1 MGKKKGYNWKAR
13 TQVNVVLDRS
23 EEKTLNVAIEG
34 VHTDVGYDESNVLAL
49 PSGKRKTTKKQE
61 DNKKVKKLTKKE
73 RKRLE
78 NILERKEKK
87 AKRAAV
93 LESLSQHQAGKE
105 EMGLLT
111 SITDVQTG
119 RTKRK
124 FVENNDPDKTINTIS
139 GSRKKQR
146 KTIEEEEDKAAESD
160 DSVATSDI
168 TTDDEEESLKMLQED
183 QTKGDYSANKGQE
196 TCNVSETSA
205 NENKRTKGSNETI
218 PDKAKNSAGISNTL
232 KAGLE
237 NKNIRKNEPAKP
249 VVNIPVNRRKE
260 VQESRLKLPIIGE
273 EQIIM
278 ETINE
283 NPVVVICGETG
294 SGKTTQVPQ
303 FLYEAGYAHGK
314 GIIGVTEPRR
324 VAAISM
330 SKRVAMEMN
339 LSERVVS
346 YQIRYEGN
354 VTDETKIK
362 FMTDGVLLKEIQKDF
377 LLTRYNVIIIDEAH
391 ERSMYT
397 DILIGLLSRIVPF
410 RHKRGNPLK
419 LVIMSATLRV
429 EDFTE
434 NNRLF
439 RDTPPVL
446 KIDSRQFPVTIHFN
460 RRTPQDSYLH
470 EAYRK
475 ICKIHRMLPEG
486 GILVFVTGQQEVH
499 TLCRKLKKTFPI
511 NKTESSTQE
520 KRKESRRK
528 LDKNRERAVLPN
540 INLDNYS
547 VAPVDEEA
555 DEEAL
560 DSDLDLEE
568 NEQEEDIDCKDVES
582 SDAGSCTEPLYML
595 PLYSLLP
602 SHKQARVFEDV
613 PSGYRLCVVSTNVSE
628 TSLTIPNIK
637 YVVDTGKVKTK
648 FYDKVTG
655 VSTFKI
661 TWISQAAANQRAGRA
676 GRVGPGHCYR
686 LYSSAVFNEF
696 EKFSPAEITR
706 RPVDDL
712 VLQMKDMNIDK
723 VVNFPYPT
731 APDVEQI
738 EAAERLLVSLGALSA
753 PEKIQRFRDLKK
765 GFVHKITT
773 LGHAMACFPV
783 SPRYAKM
790 LALGQ
795 QHDLLPY
802 VVAIVSALSVQEI
815 FVENFKPSSEEN
827 EKEEFTK
834 KLEHMKAVKKL
845 WAGTGHSLLLGDLMV
860 LLKTV
865 GACEYE
871 GCTPKF
877 CQKYG
882 VRMKAMKEVR
892 KLRAQLTNAVNSV
905 IPNANICIDP
915 KMKPPTDLQAKLLR
929 QIVLAG
935 LGDHVASRYPDVI
948 PETSDGSEKKMKNA
962 YQCPDLEEPVFIH
975 PTSVL
980 YKEKPHFVVYQNIV
994 ETSKLY
1000 MKGLVAIE
1008 PEWLP
1013 VFAPSHCMFSKPLDE
1028 PAPSFDEVKGEVM
1041 CHMNST
1047 FGNCSWTLPAVELEY
1062 PPGIDRY
1069 KWFARF
1075 LLEGKVCPKLKK
1087 FVPDLLSAPA
1097 TMVKTW
1103 SKLQPRTES
1112 LLKCLVAENVDS
1124 REALLKVW
1132 NKDTKY
1138 LLAAYCEWLPQSLH
1152 ESLQQLWPPINGET
1166 KDR

>member
-13 TQVNVVLDRS
+13 TQIDVVLDRS
-23 EEKTLNVAIEG
+23 EEKTLNIAIEG
-34 VHTDVGYDESNVLAL
+34 VHTDVGYDDSNVLAL
-49 PSGKRKTTKKQE
+49 PSGKRKTTKRQE
-61 DNKKVKKLTKKE
+61 DIHKVKKLTKKE

-78 NILERKEKK
+78 KILERKEKK
-87 AKRAAV
+87 AKRAEV
-93 LESLSQHQAGKE
+93 LKSLSEHQAGQE

-119 RTKRK
+119 RMKRK
-124 FVENNDPDKTINTIS
+124 LAENKDHDKTVNTIC

-146 KTIEEEEDKAAESD
+146 KTIEEEEDKAVETD
-160 DSVATSDI
+160 DSVATSDMS
-168 TTDDEEESLKMLQED
+168 TDEEEETIEVEKKE
-183 QTKGDYSANKGQE
+183 QTKGDFSAHKGQDI
-196 TCNVSETSA
+196 CNASETST
-205 NENKRTKGSNETI
+205 NENNRTKSSKDAM
-218 PDKAKNSAGISNTL
+218 PDKANVSAGISNTL
-232 KAGLE
+232 KDGLE
-237 NKNIRKNEPAKP
+237 KKNVKKNEPTKP
-249 VVNIPVNRRKE
+249 VVNIPVNRTKE
-260 VQESRLKLPIIGE
+260 VQEARLKLPIIGE

-339 LSERVVS
+339 LSEREVS

-377 LLTRYNVIIIDEAH
+377 LLTHYSVIIIDEAH

-410 RHKRGNPLK
+410 RHKKGNPLK

-434 NNRLF
+434 NKRLF
-439 RDTPPVL
+439 KETPPVL

-499 TLCRKLKKTFPI
+499 TLCSKLKNTFPI
-511 NKTESSTQE
+511 NKTESSSQE

-528 LDKNRERAVLPN
+528 LNKNKERSVLPN
-540 INLDNYS
+540 INLDNFS
-547 VAPVDEEA
+547 VAPVDEEEE
-555 DEEAL
+555 EEAL
-560 DSDLDLEE
+560 DSDLDLGNLEE
-568 NEQEEDIDCKDVES
+568 KGSDEVES
-582 SDAGSCTEPLYML
+582 SHAGSCTEPLYML

-602 SHKQARVFEDV
+602 SHKQARVFEAV
-613 PSGYRLCVVSTNVSE
+613 PSGCRLCVVSTNVAE

-738 EAAERLLVSLGALSA
+738 KAAEQLLVSLGALSA
-753 PEKIQRFRDLKK
+753 PEKIQRFRDLKR
-765 GFVHKITT
+765 GFLHKITT
-773 LGHAMACFPV
+773 LGRAMACFPV

-790 LALGQ
+790 LALGH

-815 FVENFKPSSEEN
+815 FVENFKPSEEH
-827 EKEEFTK
+827 EKVEFTK
-834 KLEHMKAVKKL
+834 KLEHMKAVKRL

-915 KMKPPTDLQAKLLR
+915 KMSPPTDLKAKLLR

-935 LGDHVASRYPDVI
+935 LGDHVASRYPDVM
-948 PETSDGSEKKMKNA
+948 PETNDGSEKKMKNA

-980 YKEKPHFVVYQNIV
+980 CKEKPHFVVYQNIV

-1000 MKGLVAIE
+1000 MKGVVAIE

-1013 VFAPSHCMFSKPLDE
+1013 VFAPNHCIFSKPLDE
-1028 PAPSFDEVKGEVM
+1028 PSPTFDDVKGEVM
-1041 CHMNST
+1041 CHMKST

-1062 PPGIDRY
+1062 PAGIDRY

-1138 LLAAYCEWLPQSLH
+1138 LLPAYCEWLPQSLH
-1152 ESLQQLWPPINGET
+1152 ESIQQLWPPIIVGTLE
-1166 KDR
+1166 R